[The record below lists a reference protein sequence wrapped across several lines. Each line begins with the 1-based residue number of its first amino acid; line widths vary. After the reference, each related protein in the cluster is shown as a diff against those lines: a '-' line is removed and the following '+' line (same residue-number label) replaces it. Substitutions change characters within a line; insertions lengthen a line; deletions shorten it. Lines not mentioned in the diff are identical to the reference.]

1 MLVESQSG
9 EGRSMLLSSSMDLA
23 WSNFPLQG
31 LYLPF
36 VHEVLTYLIQPP
48 QRERAYLV
56 GDMIDLS
63 SFLSADNNTLEFREP
78 DGTLVQL
85 TQDNPFYRARMPGFV
100 QLEETT
106 LAINVAAEAASLRRA
121 DIAALTDAVIN
132 PETTPMVSEQVRTA
146 QLIADIEQPQRL
158 WWWIVLLVMLLL
170 IVEAWVANR
179 TFR

>member
-1 MLVESQSG
+1 
-9 EGRSMLLSSSMDLA
+9 
-23 WSNFPLQG
+23 
-31 LYLPF
+31 
-36 VHEVLTYLIQPP
+36 
-48 QRERAYLV
+48 
-56 GDMIDLS
+56 
-63 SFLSADNNTLEFREP
+63 
-78 DGTLVQL
+78 VQL

-106 LAINVAAEAASLRRA
+106 LAINVAAEAASSRRA
-121 DIAALTDAVIN
+121 DIAALTDAIIN